1 MNERTIHKTIRISQE
16 VYDYIEK
23 QQGASWND
31 RFNNTVEHIITF
43 EPQHKAKI
51 MALDKQIEEKR
62 TQLHSLE
69 EIIGTAKSTLNLKG
83 WW

>member
-1 MNERTIHKTIRISQE
+1 MRDIHKTVRICQE

-23 QQGASWND
+23 QPGTTWND
-31 RFNNTVEHIITF
+31 RFNNCIEDVIHYEDKR
-43 EPQHKAKI
+43 KAKI
-51 MALDKQIEEKR
+51 MALDKQIEEKK

-69 EIIGTAKSTLNLKG
+69 EVINTAKAMLNLKG